1 VIRLCLLLLLASTP
15 LLFGNLE
22 TFPNCTLVSSE
33 WADGDSF
40 PVRFPDGKERT
51 IRLYGADCMEMHL
64 QGDDS
69 NARRLRDQRRYFGIA
84 DIQLARQLGIDAKN
98 TVQQWLQKPF
108 TVHTAFADGR
118 GDNRFQR
125 VYAFVTLHDGRD
137 LAEALVSTGLARAFG
152 VTRLRPDSTRADEWA
167 EQLKDLELT
176 AARKSLG
183 AWKHTDW
190 DKLTAFRKEAR
201 DEVAEIEIAKDQ
213 QKADPANQIDLNT
226 ASRDELM
233 TIPGIGET
241 TANQIISARPFR
253 QLGDLLKVP
262 GIGTTK
268 FQKFR
273 PYLKVT
279 PPKS

>member
-1 VIRLCLLLLLASTP
+1 MIRLCLLLLLASTP

-22 TFPNCTLVSSE
+22 TFPNCTLVPSE

-51 IRLYGADCMEMHL
+51 IRLYGVDCMEMHL

-84 DIQLARQLGIDAKN
+84 DIQL
-98 TVQQWLQKPF
+98 
-108 TVHTAFADGR
+108 
-118 GDNRFQR
+118 
-125 VYAFVTLHDGRD
+125 
-137 LAEALVSTGLARAFG
+137 
-152 VTRLRPDSTRADEWA
+152 
-167 EQLKDLELT
+167 
-176 AARKSLG
+176 
-183 AWKHTDW
+183 WKHTDW